1 MLAAFGLSYGALAY
15 ALPTFAARRV
25 ASEMPAAAPLAA
37 SPLLAAGGGEQYRLT
52 LSIEKMYCPP
62 CAAAVQRLL
71 AKQVGVSAFVASVDS
86 DEVIVD
92 YRPAEVDAVTLTRLF
107 PYSYGVTVLSN
118 AALP

>member
-1 MLAAFGLSYGALAY
+1 MLATFGLSYGALAY
-15 ALPTFAARRV
+15 ALPAFAAGRV
-25 ASEMPAAAPLAA
+25 ASGMPAAAPLAA
-37 SPLLAAGGGEQYRLT
+37 PPVLAAGGGEQYRLT

-71 AKQVGVSAFVASVDS
+71 TEQAGVSAFVASVDS
-86 DEVIVD
+86 DVVIVD
-92 YRPAEVDAVTLTRLF
+92 YSSAEVDAPTLTRLF